1 MFNKDILEKKLKLYL
16 VCGEGETTDSLFAKA
31 EAALDGGVTALQ
43 LRVKSWP
50 ARDFLEAARTLA
62 GMAKRRDALFI
73 VNDRIDI
80 ALACGADG
88 VHLGQEDMPV
98 DAARRM
104 VPADFI
110 IGASVHTNE
119 LAAEARERGAD
130 YLGCGSVFATGTKN
144 NALVIGPEGVRETLN
159 GIGLPSVAIGGITL
173 DNLNLLADSGCSG
186 ISLVSEIMG
195 SPDPRE
201 KARELLKEINRVFAR
216 TAG

>member
-1 MFNKDILEKKLKLYL
+1 MFNREILEKKLKLYL
-16 VCGEGETTDSLFAKA
+16 VCGEGETMDSLFAKA

-50 ARDFLEAARTLA
+50 ARDFLEAAKTLA

-104 VPADFI
+104 VPDDFI

-119 LAAEARERGAD
+119 LAAEARERGAN
-130 YLGCGSVFATGTKN
+130 YLGCGSVFATGTKSG
-144 NALVIGPEGVRETLN
+144 ALVIGPEGVRKTLDC
-159 GIGLPSVAIGGITL
+159 IGLPGVAIGGITL

-201 KARELLKEINRVFAR
+201 KARELLKEINRVFTR
-216 TAG
+216 TAR